1 MYVTPEKIKDALR
14 ALPRTIIGHSPES
27 WSVEEPEKT
36 YPAIKLICDAD
47 RNSSSFVHAPN
58 VYVYHKKTMLFFESL
73 RRGRGIDPPIDTG
86 PENEFDSWTAPE
98 GR

>member
-36 YPAIKLICDAD
+36 YRAIKLICN
-47 RNSSSFVHAPN
+47 RVIHESEIVCRFLN
-58 VYVYHKKTMLFFESL
+58 KKHSL
-73 RRGRGIDPPIDTG
+73 KHRLDLGISI
-86 PENEFDSWTAPE
+86 
-98 GR
+98 